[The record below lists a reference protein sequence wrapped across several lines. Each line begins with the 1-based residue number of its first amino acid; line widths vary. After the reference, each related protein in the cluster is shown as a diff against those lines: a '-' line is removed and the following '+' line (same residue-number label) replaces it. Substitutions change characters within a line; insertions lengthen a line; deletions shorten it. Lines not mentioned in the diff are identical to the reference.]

1 MYFYLAQAYLKINR
15 TAEALPC
22 LDRLIEEF
30 ETSEYLEEA
39 KKLSET
45 LKADQKKAKN
55 GSESHDS

>member
-1 MYFYLAQAYLKINR
+1 MAQAYVTLKR
-15 TAEALPC
+15 TKEALPL

-45 LKADQKKAKN
+45 LKAEEKKAKN
-55 GSESHDS
+55 GSVSHDS

>member
-1 MYFYLAQAYLKINR
+1 VTLKR
-15 TAEALPC
+15 TKEALPL

-45 LKADQKKAKN
+45 LKAEEKKAKN
-55 GSESHDS
+55 GSVSHDS